1 MPPIAADKTYI
12 QISWD
17 THIFS
22 PSCIAVCTATVT
34 LHLIRAIYLE
44 YLDWLILIWLASGQK
59 MEVQTL
65 LLSNRILMTL
75 LDTRYLFGVSWLADS
90 NLIGLRAKDGSWNN
104 ALVQRDLDGLQL
116 ADSNFRLLEV
126 WLRAAF
132 WWYQ

>member
-59 MEVQTL
+59 TEVQTL
-65 LLSNRILMTL
+65 LLLNRILMTSL
-75 LDTRYLFGVSWLADS
+75 NTRYLFGVSWLADS
-90 NLIGLRAKDGSWNN
+90 DLIGLRAKDGSWNT
-104 ALVQRDLDGLQL
+104 AFVQRDLDGLQL
-116 ADSNFRLLEV
+116 ADSNFRLLEA

>member
-34 LHLIRAIYLE
+34 P
-44 YLDWLILIWLASGQK
+44 
-59 MEVQTL
+59 
-65 LLSNRILMTL
+65 

-90 NLIGLRAKDGSWNN
+90 NLIGLRAKDGSSNN
-104 ALVQRDLDGLQL
+104 AAVTGKQDLD
-116 ADSNFRLLEV
+116 DFT
-126 WLRAAF
+126 
-132 WWYQ
+132 